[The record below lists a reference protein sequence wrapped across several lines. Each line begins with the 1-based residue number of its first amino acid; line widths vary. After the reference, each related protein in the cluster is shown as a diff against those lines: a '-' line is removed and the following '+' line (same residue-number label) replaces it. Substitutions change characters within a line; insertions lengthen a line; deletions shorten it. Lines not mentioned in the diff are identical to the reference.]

1 VEARVGS
8 VSVRKNRVF
17 PIFGFLTD
25 LCDQFWE
32 NMRSVMMS
40 FWMRF
45 FFFLM
50 SCGRKR
56 KGIFLGDGSGKIEN
70 GS

>member
-1 VEARVGS
+1 MEARASS
-8 VSVRKNRVF
+8 VSVRKNGVF
-17 PIFGFLTD
+17 LIFGFSTN

-32 NMRSVMMS
+32 NMRSVMRS

-45 FFFLM
+45 FFSM
-50 SCGRKR
+50 SCVRKR
-56 KGIFLGDGSGKIEN
+56 IFLGDGSGKIEI